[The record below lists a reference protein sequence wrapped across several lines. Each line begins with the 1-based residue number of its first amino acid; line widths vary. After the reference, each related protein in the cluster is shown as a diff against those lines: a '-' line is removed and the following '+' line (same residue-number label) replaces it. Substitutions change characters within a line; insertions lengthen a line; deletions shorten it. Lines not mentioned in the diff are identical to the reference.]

1 MPGALAP
8 GKSSVLILYVIGG
21 ISLKTYILKRVL
33 MLIPVVIAISI
44 LIFFLMRIL
53 PGDVINDI
61 LGIEQTPEVRAAL
74 EQQFGLDKSIPEQYF
89 MWVGG
94 ILQGDFGTSLRTGRA
109 ILPEFIERF
118 KVTLEL
124 TLIGSLIAWIIAIP
138 LGILSSMKRNSPAD
152 FFIRVFGLLG
162 VSVPNFA
169 FAIILI
175 LVLSL
180 GFRYYP
186 PISWVG
192 FFENPLKNLEV
203 IIWPAL
209 VLGSIMAGS
218 VMRMTRS
225 SMLDVLR
232 QDFIKTVR
240 AKGASEKLVIMKH
253 AFKNSLIPIITI
265 IGMQFG
271 SLLGG
276 TVVIEQIFSIPGI
289 GQMTL
294 TAIFKRDYPVVQV
307 NILMIAIVYVLIN
320 LIVDICY
327 ALIDPRIKYS

>member
-1 MPGALAP
+1 M
-8 GKSSVLILYVIGG
+8 KSYVF
-21 ISLKTYILKRVL
+21 KRIL
-33 MLIPVVIAISI
+33 MLIPVIIAISI
-44 LIFFLMRIL
+44 LIFVLMRVL
-53 PGDVINDI
+53 PGDVINEI
-61 LGIEQTPEVRAAL
+61 LGIEQTPEVRAML
-74 EQQFGLDKSIPEQYF
+74 EEQFGLDKPLHQQYW
-89 MWVGG
+89 MWVSG
-94 ILQGDFGTSLRTGRA
+94 IFRGDFGTSLRTGRP
-109 ILPEFIERF
+109 IMPEFVERF

-124 TLIGSLIAWIIAIP
+124 TLVASLIAWIIAIP
-138 LGILSSMKRNSPAD
+138 LGILSSIKRNSPGD

-169 FAIILI
+169 FATLLI

-180 GFRYYP
+180 GFHYYP
-186 PISWVG
+186 PITWVG
-192 FFENPLKNLEV
+192 FFENPAKNLEI

-232 QDFIKTVR
+232 QDYIKTVR
-240 AKGASEKLVIMKH
+240 AKGASERLTIMKH

-265 IGMQFG
+265 IGMQIG

-276 TVVIEQIFSIPGI
+276 TVVIEQIFSLPGV

-294 TAIFKRDYPVVQV
+294 TAIFKRDYPVVQI
-307 NILMIAIVYVLIN
+307 NILLIAIIYVLVN
-320 LIVDICY
+320 LIVDILY
-327 ALIDPRIKYS
+327 AAIDPRITYK